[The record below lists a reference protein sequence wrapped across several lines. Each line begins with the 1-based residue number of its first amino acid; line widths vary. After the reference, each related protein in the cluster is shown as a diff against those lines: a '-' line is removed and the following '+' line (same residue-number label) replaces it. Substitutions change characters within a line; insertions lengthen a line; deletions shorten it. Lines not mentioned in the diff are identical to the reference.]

1 MSTPLKSEKISYQEE
16 IAMMLF
22 GFGDS
27 NKPNEDTIKLV
38 EGIVLNQLRIIIQ
51 EAFKYSDGNKLDGKA
66 LVFLMRRNR
75 TKMQR
80 FIRYLLA
87 KELNKE
93 VNTSNEEADTLH
105 STSIDVPKSK
115 PKHPLIE
122 FIEYMDETGE
132 LTDLS
137 ETDQGKY
144 ERTLRADEIS
154 KALDKNMYLE
164 YQEAR
169 RQSFFKRSG
178 AKFRKWLDPNGSI
191 EFDSTALDVLAYYG
205 RETIAQL
212 TDYAFQVRLDSN
224 RGSDPFS
231 SMKVYYVKQAITVN
245 EISEVMRRVSS
256 PQTGK
261 LNLGKKLPITQY
273 ILAL

>member
-27 NKPNEDTIKLV
+27 NKPNEDTVKLV

-93 VNTSNEEADTLH
+93 VNTSNEEADTLQ